1 MRPLPGDDAYTGRS
15 RSTSFDNDPTP
26 LATRSHAPQM
36 SYFIADE
43 KTMEAS
49 TSRSPNV
56 LPKQRDLSKSSSY
69 GVESLETTISS
80 LAQDSDDSDEKLRTA
95 RHNWKKNL
103 GQRMSRK
110 SEEDLSQPTS
120 PSVRSSGNVSRN
132 ASPSFQRRSSQAT
145 ISRPFTPLSY
155 GSPAPPSLLSSP
167 DSRRNSD
174 AGSLMDEV
182 ASQAI
187 VSSGD
192 EEKEMGTEMVDSG
205 SAPQLVMPSI
215 KMPSRR
221 PFTER
226 GKNMGRLKVLIAG
239 DSGVGK
245 TSLIKAIVQVCEDI
259 VHVDPLSATPIS
271 IPATRRKS
279 SRTKSRN
286 GSADLQTTSQITEI
300 YASTRS
306 YPSWWSDLEESR
318 ILRRRKSMGD
328 SVLERNLCFVDTPG
342 YGNQTSCLECIT
354 PVVDYIESQFKK
366 VTSFE
371 GMSEPEMINL
381 LSGNGGSQVDVVL
394 YVVSNKI
401 KPVDIEYLRRLSAL
415 TNVIPLVARADSF
428 SPKEISSLK
437 ENIMSEL
444 EAANIK
450 PFLFGLTPEAAQHT
464 SQPSPPYAISTTPSK
479 DHDTMDASLLMSPDY
494 VQPLIPSELHTFVS
508 QIFDQDSVSWLRH
521 SAAKKFITWRSSS
534 TPVSRPQSLYQ
545 PLTSPTSGSQSLTAP
560 VGATTSY
567 ALSRITDHTQRE
579 ERIAQVRLAN
589 WAADLQRSLQNERAR
604 FEALAR
610 SERAVWLTER
620 LGECVSDGTIVPI
633 SQARKNDSAYD
644 TTSGALVKQGTYSRR
659 RAPRDVRG
667 GVDRHDPLGLLMLNE
682 ELKRKG
688 WIVFKV
694 VSSFGILGG
703 LAYWVTRTLQG
714 AETETAMFGFGGM
727 GIRDWVELGAVDW
740 R

>member
-1 MRPLPGDDAYTGRS
+1 
-15 RSTSFDNDPTP
+15 
-26 LATRSHAPQM
+26 
-36 SYFIADE
+36 
-43 KTMEAS
+43 
-49 TSRSPNV
+49 
-56 LPKQRDLSKSSSY
+56 
-69 GVESLETTISS
+69 
-80 LAQDSDDSDEKLRTA
+80 
-95 RHNWKKNL
+95 
-103 GQRMSRK
+103 
-110 SEEDLSQPTS
+110 
-120 PSVRSSGNVSRN
+120 
-132 ASPSFQRRSSQAT
+132 
-145 ISRPFTPLSY
+145 
-155 GSPAPPSLLSSP
+155 
-167 DSRRNSD
+167 
-174 AGSLMDEV
+174 
-182 ASQAI
+182 
-187 VSSGD
+187 
-192 EEKEMGTEMVDSG
+192 MGE
-205 SAPQLVMPSI
+205 
-215 KMPSRR
+215 
-221 PFTER
+221 
-226 GKNMGRLKVLIAG
+226 
-239 DSGVGK
+239 
-245 TSLIKAIVQVCEDI
+245 
-259 VHVDPLSATPIS
+259 PIS

-279 SRTKSRN
+279 SRTKFRS
-286 GSADLQTTSQITEI
+286 GSADLQTTSKITEI

-328 SVLERNLCFVDTPG
+328 LVLKRNLCFVDTPG

-354 PVVDYIESQFKK
+354 PVVEYIESQFKK
-366 VTSFE
+366 VTSFD
-371 GMSEPEMINL
+371 GMSEPEMVNL

-415 TNVIPLVARADSF
+415 TNVIPLVARADAF
-428 SPKEISSLK
+428 SPEEVSSLK
-437 ENIMSEL
+437 HNIMSEL
-444 EAANIK
+444 DAANIK
-450 PFLFGLTPEAAQHT
+450 PFLFSLTPEAAQRT

-494 VQPLIPSELHTFVS
+494 IQPLIPSELHVLVS

-545 PLTSPTSGSQSLTAP
+545 PLTSSLSGSQSLTAP
-560 VGATTSY
+560 
-567 ALSRITDHTQRE
+567 
-579 ERIAQVRLAN
+579 VRLAN

-633 SQARKNDSAYD
+633 SQARKNDPAYD

-659 RAPRDVRG
+659 RTQRDVRG

-694 VSSFGILGG
+694 VSSFGLLGR

>member
-1 MRPLPGDDAYTGRS
+1 MRPLPGDDSYSGRS

-26 LATRSHAPQM
+26 LATRSQAPQM

-49 TSRSPNV
+49 TSRLPSTP
-56 LPKQRDLSKSSSY
+56 PKQRDLSKSGSY

-80 LAQDSDDSDEKLRTA
+80 LVQDSDDADDKLRNA
-95 RHNWKKNL
+95 RHNWKKHL

-120 PSVRSSGNVSRN
+120 PSTRSSGEASRN
-132 ASPSFQRRSSQAT
+132 ASPSFQRSSSQAT
-145 ISRPFTPLSY
+145 ISRPSTPLSY
-155 GSPAPPSLLSSP
+155 GSPAPRSFMSSP

-187 VSSGD
+187 ISSGD
-192 EEKEMGTEMVDSG
+192 EEKDMGREMIDSG

-259 VHVDPLSATPIS
+259 VHVDPLSATPIT

-279 SRTKSRN
+279 LRTKSRN

-318 ILRRRKSMGD
+318 VLRRRKSMGD

-354 PVVDYIESQFKK
+354 PVIDYIESQFKK
-366 VTSFE
+366 VSSFE
-371 GMSEPEMINL
+371 GMSEPEMVNL

-415 TNVIPLVARADSF
+415 TNVIPLVARADAF
-428 SPKEISSLK
+428 SPEEISSLK

-444 EAANIK
+444 ETADIK

-464 SQPSPPYAISTTPSK
+464 SQPSPPYAVSTTPSK

-494 VQPLIPSELHTFVS
+494 IQPLIPSELHTLVA
-508 QIFDQDSVSWLRH
+508 QVFDPDSVSWLRH
-521 SAAKKFITWRSSS
+521 SAAKKFITWHSSS
-534 TPVSRPQSLYQ
+534 TPVSRPQALYK
-545 PLTSPTSGSQSLTAP
+545 PLTSSISGSQSLTAP

-567 ALSRITDHTQRE
+567 ALARITDHTQRE

-633 SQARKNDSAYD
+633 SQARKNDPDYD
-644 TTSGALVKQGTYSRR
+644 ATSGALVKQGTYSRR
-659 RAPRDVRG
+659 RVQRDARG
-667 GVDRHDPLGLLMLNE
+667 GVDIHDPLGLLMLNE

-688 WIVFKV
+688 WFVFKV

-703 LAYWVTRTLQG
+703 LAYWVTRTIQG
-714 AETETAMFGFGGM
+714 AETHTSMFGLGGM
-727 GIRDWVELGAVDW
+727 SIRDWVELGAVDW